1 MFIEQRCVSEK
12 KCGDHV
18 WVLKKMLVVKVL
30 KILLCMFSSFY
41 DSVEMDRQ
49 KIHLLMVQRVIKL
62 NKIEALK
69 FMTRTFSK
77 FNHFLKIFLAVY
89 HCLLVSGCL
98 GFIFEI
104 RYYSCSQTNR
114 LLEFF
119 LFLFHHS
126 SARVT
131 MKLSYSDQSKVPR
144 HASIYFHDGCS
155 VKVVAIVSQSF

>member
-69 FMTRTFSK
+69 FMKRTFSQ

-104 RYYSCSQTNR
+104 RYYSCSQTGCWSS
-114 LLEFF
+114 FF
-119 LFLFHHS
+119 FSFIIH
-126 SARVT
+126 
-131 MKLSYSDQSKVPR
+131 PR
-144 HASIYFHDGCS
+144 A
-155 VKVVAIVSQSF
+155 

>member
-1 MFIEQRCVSEK
+1 
-12 KCGDHV
+12 
-18 WVLKKMLVVKVL
+18 MLVVKVL

-89 HCLLVSGCL
+89 
-98 GFIFEI
+98 
-104 RYYSCSQTNR
+104 
-114 LLEFF
+114 
-119 LFLFHHS
+119 LFLVALALFSKLDIIRAAKQTGCWS
-126 SARVT
+126 SFFF
-131 MKLSYSDQSKVPR
+131 SFIIHPR
-144 HASIYFHDGCS
+144 A
-155 VKVVAIVSQSF
+155 